1 MLHLP
6 LIYRNFVSAAVF
18 EAEYTSAHGTQTL
31 LIETRAYM
39 KKMNE
44 SQTQSLFTV
53 INGEAIQLPSLYNL
67 VLRDPECLSLSIPHS
82 LGTEWNGVTKRA
94 VLTEVLVPHHGPK
107 PGRSVN
113 VKLLFS
119 VDNQFFET
127 DLNDTLQEAF
137 IELDEQMG
145 SSDALWFKVCY
156 QCHYGFPKLNGPQDE
171 RENLQCFR
179 DSPLEHFE
187 EVKRLSKFA
196 SAAAQHSG
204 DYFVNAFHTCAA
216 WKCHQP
222 LPAL

>member
-1 MLHLP
+1 MLDLP
-6 LIYRNFVSAAVF
+6 LIYQNFVSAAVF
-18 EAEYTSAHGTQTL
+18 EAVYTTARGTQML
-31 LIETRAYM
+31 LIETRTYM
-39 KKMNE
+39 KKMNG

-53 INGEAIQLPSLYNL
+53 IDGVAVREQSLYDL
-67 VLRDPECLSLSIPHS
+67 VLRDPECQSLSIPHS
-82 LGTEWNGVTKRA
+82 LGIEWNGATKSA
-94 VLTEVLVPHHGPK
+94 LLTEVLVPYHGPK
-107 PGRSVN
+107 PGRSVS

-127 DLNDTLQEAF
+127 ELNDTLQDAF

-156 QCHYGFPKLNGPQDE
+156 QCHYGYPKLEGPQDE

-179 DSPLEHFE
+179 DSPPEHFE
-187 EVKRLSKFA
+187 EAKRLGKFA
-196 SAAAQHSG
+196 TAAARQSG

-216 WKCHQP
+216 WKRHQP